1 MKLTN
6 FQPIHNRQTQALPHS
21 FKPIVVASSTPRSS
35 AHQPPAGKPKL
46 NLSITSKPNRN
57 SLANAILSGIQLD
70 HSDLDSLA
78 CGWRYRSIP
87 VFVFGLEQISYAQA
101 NSFGQIHISPKCP
114 TVGNYQGPL
123 WASSDYTAAQKAFP
137 EDELKPCPHCLRH
150 LYSLDIP
157 DLVHKDRFGTVTDI
171 DWLIYARYFASTIF
185 EKYPLFWRND
195 ERPQKVSSLF
205 TASNPKYACSICQC
219 HIKASDWALNPEL
232 AERSGLPK
240 EICLLCAE
248 RRARAVII
256 APPQATLRAAMLR
269 YESLTKQLGSEPQA
283 SWAIAEQV
291 VPASWLP
298 LVQKLK
304 TLMGPPK
311 VFQVI
316 APRVLA
322 VLCWPSMG
330 RAIIADNT
338 KEAKYPPNYS
348 VWRKAQIERELGIS

>member
-1 MKLTN
+1 MKPTN
-6 FQPIHNRQTQALPHS
+6 LQPIHKHQTQEPRHGFTPMKATSCQPE
-21 FKPIVVASSTPRSS
+21 SSDHGIPADSPLLKVPTNTPS
-35 AHQPPAGKPKL
+35 
-46 NLSITSKPNRN
+46 RN
-57 SLANAILSGIQLD
+57 SLAEAISSGIQLD
-70 HSDLDSLA
+70 YSDLDSLT
-78 CGWRYRSIP
+78 CGWRYRNIP
-87 VFVFGLEQISYAQA
+87 VFVFGLEESPSTQGH
-101 NSFGQIHISPKCP
+101 SFGQIHITPKCP
-114 TVGNYQGPL
+114 SLSNYQGSL
-123 WASSDYTAAQKAFP
+123 WASSDYTAAQKVFP
-137 EDELKPCPHCLRH
+137 QDELKPCTHCLRH

-157 DLVHKDRFGTVTDI
+157 ELVRKDRFGTVTDI
-171 DWLIYARYFASTIF
+171 DWLIFARYFASSIF
-185 EKYPLFWRND
+185 DQYPLYWRNG
-195 ERPQKVSSLF
+195 ERPQKVNSLF
-205 TASNPKYACSICQC
+205 NADNPKYACSICQC
-219 HIKASDWALNPEL
+219 HIKASGWALNPEL

-256 APPQATLRAAMLR
+256 ASPQAALRAATLR

-338 KEAKYPPNYS
+338 KEAKLPQKYS
-348 VWRKAQIERELGIS
+348 VWRKAQIERELGLG